1 MSKSLL
7 LRLDTLFQT
16 ESLLYVSIFNNFS
29 FFHIRRQSNS
39 MAHNLV
45 IHVKY
50 ISDLSVWMKD
60 ATPHLNNVLLADYD

>member
-1 MSKSLL
+1 
-7 LRLDTLFQT
+7 
-16 ESLLYVSIFNNFS
+16 
-29 FFHIRRQSNS
+29 

-60 ATPHLNNVLLADYD
+60 ATPHLNNVLLADYDWIFSSMKSLGFFSRKQITQSMNF